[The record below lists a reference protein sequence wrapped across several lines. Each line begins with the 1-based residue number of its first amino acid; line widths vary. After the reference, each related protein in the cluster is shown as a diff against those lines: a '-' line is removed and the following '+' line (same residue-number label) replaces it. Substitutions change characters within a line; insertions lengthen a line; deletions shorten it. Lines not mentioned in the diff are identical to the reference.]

1 MEVRFEKN
9 IITGE
14 EIEVIVKA
22 NRLTNNVKSLMLI
35 LINLIRSHIEF
46 YQLKPMTVS

>member
-22 NRLTNNVKSLMLI
+22 NRLTKIISSTLTIMILSLVLI
-35 LINLIRSHIEF
+35 GRIRCGF
-46 YQLKPMTVS
+46 

>member
-22 NRLTNNVKSLMLI
+22 NRLTNNVKSLM
-35 LINLIRSHIEF
+35 
-46 YQLKPMTVS
+46 

>member
-22 NRLTNNVKSLMLI
+22 RNGRNQYWNSML
-35 LINLIRSHIEF
+35 STE
-46 YQLKPMTVS
+46 SC

>member
-22 NRLTNNVKSLMLI
+22 NRLGYVRIIGVNSK
-35 LINLIRSHIEF
+35 
-46 YQLKPMTVS
+46 

>member
-22 NRLTNNVKSLMLI
+22 NRLTNNVKSL